1 MYTLKSYGSMR
12 HKEWMF
18 RLDEIILPATED
30 AYSSWRNIFEGDRA
44 YKWKRITE
52 RFSDD
57 FQYAILR
64 AVSVVG
70 VHPDAWNAVFDRIS
84 DEWSPFDQL
93 TREYM
98 RGTLDADWRY
108 FAEKLAFRL
117 TYANRYFPSL
127 RPEWLFSYGY
137 TQRQYLA
144 DLAVYWD
151 DIHADYSISWN
162 IAPIGHDSP
171 EIARLK
177 RLAQFARSEIDSV
190 ARHSEQYLKR

>member
-18 RLDEIILPATED
+18 MPDVVIGPATED
-30 AYSSWRNIFEGDRA
+30 AYRYWPNNFEGDDA
-44 YKWKRITE
+44 DGWKQITE

-70 VHPDAWNAVFDRIS
+70 ISPYLWNAVFGRIS
-84 DEWSPFDQL
+84 DDQSPFEQL
-93 TREYM
+93 TRDYM
-98 RGTLDADWRY
+98 RGTLDADWHY
-108 FAEKLAFRL
+108 FAEKLALRL
-117 TYANRYFPSL
+117 GYLDRYFPSL
-127 RPEWLFSYGY
+127 RPEWLFPYGY
-137 TQRQYLA
+137 TQRRYLA

>member
-1 MYTLKSYGSMR
+1 
-12 HKEWMF
+12 
-18 RLDEIILPATED
+18 
-30 AYSSWRNIFEGDRA
+30 
-44 YKWKRITE
+44 
-52 RFSDD
+52 
-57 FQYAILR
+57 
-64 AVSVVG
+64 
-70 VHPDAWNAVFDRIS
+70 
-84 DEWSPFDQL
+84 
-93 TREYM
+93 M

-117 TYANRYFPSL
+117 TYAYRYFPSL